1 MVKLPTLTPGLT
13 GTVTHRVDDA
23 STARQVGSGA
33 VDVLA
38 TPELVRL
45 MEVAAVAAL
54 ADHLPPELT
63 SVGMSL
69 DVHHIAPTPVGLSVE
84 VRAAL
89 TEAQGRRLTFQVV
102 ASDDLEEIGRGIHER
117 VLVEIE
123 GFVTRAKQKLEQPA
137 IEDPGKT

>member
-1 MVKLPTLTPGLT
+1 MTKPTKLTPGLT
-13 GTVTHRVDDA
+13 GTVTHRVDYA
-23 STARQVGSGA
+23 STARQVGSGT

-63 SVGMSL
+63 SVGVSL
-69 DVHHIAPTPVGLSVE
+69 EVHHVAPTPVGLSVE
-84 VRAAL
+84 VRATL

-102 ASDDLEEIGRGIHER
+102 ASDDLEEIGRGIHKR
-117 VLVEIE
+117 VLVEVE
-123 GFVTRAKQKLEQPA
+123 GFITRAQEKLEQPTS
-137 IEDPGKT
+137 EEPGHS